1 MLIFKPF
8 MSKNTYSA
16 KVVDL
21 FCGVGGLT
29 HGFVKES
36 FNVVAGYDIDES
48 CEFAY
53 EENNQAKFFKR
64 EISTVTGQE
73 ILSHFG
79 DANVKILVGC
89 SPCQPFS
96 TYSYK
101 HQDENK
107 YSLLNQF
114 ARLIEEVQPDI
125 VSMENVPR
133 LAEFDKEPIFT
144 KFLQTLESNHYKN
157 PWWGIVNCPDYG
169 IPQNRKRLVLLAS
182 KHGEI
187 ELIPNTHTRKNYVTV
202 EDTIKDLEPLE
213 SGQVSE
219 KDFLHRASKLSPL
232 NLKRVKQS
240 KQGGSWKE
248 DWDESLWLECHKKDS
263 GKNYVSVYGRMKWSE
278 PAPTMTTH
286 CTGIGNGRF
295 GHPEQ
300 DRAITLREAS
310 LFQTFPPDY
319 KFADSS
325 NFNVKT
331 ISTHIGNS
339 VPVMLGQVIAKS
351 IKQHLEKIF
360 NKNDGD

>member
-1 MLIFKPF
+1 MPKETF
-8 MSKNTYSA
+8 SA

-48 CEFAY
+48 CKFAY
-53 EENNQAKFFKR
+53 EENNKAKFFPR

-73 ILSHFG
+73 ILKHFV
-79 DANVKILVGC
+79 DSDVKILVGC

-125 VSMENVPR
+125 ISMENVPR
-133 LAEFDKEPIFT
+133 LAEFDKEPIFST
-144 KFLQTLESNHYKN
+144 FLQTLEDNGYKKS
-157 PWWGIVNCPDYG
+157 WKIVNCPDYG

-182 KHGEI
+182 KYGEI
-187 ELIPNTHTRKNYVTV
+187 ELIPKTHTSENYVTV

-219 KDFLHRASKLSPL
+219 KDFLHRASKLSPR
-232 NLKRVKQS
+232 NLERIKQS
-240 KQGGSWKE
+240 KQGGSWK
-248 DWDESLWLECHKKDS
+248 DWD
-263 GKNYVSVYGRMKWSE
+263 
-278 PAPTMTTH
+278 
-286 CTGIGNGRF
+286 
-295 GHPEQ
+295 
-300 DRAITLREAS
+300 
-310 LFQTFPPDY
+310 
-319 KFADSS
+319 
-325 NFNVKT
+325 
-331 ISTHIGNS
+331 
-339 VPVMLGQVIAKS
+339 
-351 IKQHLEKIF
+351 
-360 NKNDGD
+360 